1 MGHRDRGREVIGDG
15 EQAGTAEEK
24 VFVVSWKYLGY
35 TIHNGNILKDIQCI
49 NNMINWDLKTLVLA
63 IELYVVHETGFGETR
78 HESIARVRS
87 ERSKPWPYPKGVG
100 DSQSI

>member
-1 MGHRDRGREVIGDG
+1 
-15 EQAGTAEEK
+15 
-24 VFVVSWKYLGY
+24 
-35 TIHNGNILKDIQCI
+35 
-49 NNMINWDLKTLVLA
+49 MINWDLKTLVLA